1 MGPCCALWAVLTL
14 LKGLKGQTSN
24 TQPGVPSVLR
34 SFQEDQFQGEWFV
47 VGLAGSTHRKM
58 DRFLLTPFTAV
69 FEQNKNSHL
78 EVSYAMTRGHRCV
91 SWSYVLIPAAKPGG
105 FSVESR
111 EEPEEVQVYDTDYSV
126 FALMLFRRQSS
137 GQSVVRVNLLCRMWT
152 VQTMVLDKFVCL
164 LQALGLSDDN
174 VVFPDLT
181 GNGPSGSRRGRHLAQ
196 ARTRHG
202 PAHGPREPYGSPWGS
217 AFGNLQSPQEC
228 VFAGHC
234 GSLRVPSVLPVW
246 PPATRV
252 HRPLH
257 LPSPQSPGAAMRGAA
272 GAPEEKQSRHR
283 ESGPPGGTA
292 SKAKRPFGAPRLHL
306 SLLGA

>member
-1 MGPCCALWAVLTL
+1 MALTVGGARFGQSAASLQPARRTMPPPSLAGRILREPHPCPVCRQASAAASSAGSEKARERGMPWGGAPADGPIKRGRSKSAATGPLASPVPPGMEPCCALWAVLAL

-152 VQTMVLDKFVCL
+152 VQTVVLDKFVCL

-181 GNGPSGSRRGRHLAQ
+181 GAFPTSGPSHVCD
-196 ARTRHG
+196 H
-202 PAHGPREPYGSPWGS
+202 
-217 AFGNLQSPQEC
+217 
-228 VFAGHC
+228 
-234 GSLRVPSVLPVW
+234 
-246 PPATRV
+246 
-252 HRPLH
+252 
-257 LPSPQSPGAAMRGAA
+257 M
-272 GAPEEKQSRHR
+272 
-283 ESGPPGGTA
+283 
-292 SKAKRPFGAPRLHL
+292 
-306 SLLGA
+306 